1 MVFHL
6 LEIVQISDVR
16 MRENS
21 ACITKVRN
29 MAYSRNIFKLMF
41 SDLFQMNL
49 SFSPASSDYP
59 EDRQNVL
66 SVAPNQAVSWRWE
79 HLGRCHLQ
87 TVLPA
92 LLIMISVTALHLCHY
107 KTRQFSLNCWWSLL
121 NRSVLLCTGVEEC
134 SWFTWVDTGRAGET
148 NGQW

>member
-1 MVFHL
+1 MIYLEMVFHL

-66 SVAPNQAVSWRWE
+66 SVAPNQAVS
-79 HLGRCHLQ
+79 
-87 TVLPA
+87 
-92 LLIMISVTALHLCHY
+92 
-107 KTRQFSLNCWWSLL
+107 
-121 NRSVLLCTGVEEC
+121 
-134 SWFTWVDTGRAGET
+134 
-148 NGQW
+148 